1 MPVSRLL
8 RDVVVKFNLR
18 GVTNVEQSLA
28 LLTHMKTF
36 GTVTSFTFGR
46 DPLTL
51 QRTGMATVIYL
62 HMADCQAS
70 TKKQHQTVPGLPT
83 PFNTIQVSKHIKKS
97 RPQDQLR

>member
-1 MPVSRLL
+1 MSVSQLL
-8 RDVVVKFNLR
+8 RGVIVKFNLR
-18 GVTNVEQSLA
+18 GVTNVEQSLT

-62 HMADCQAS
+62 HKAD
-70 TKKQHQTVPGLPT
+70 
-83 PFNTIQVSKHIKKS
+83 N
-97 RPQDQLR
+97 QLH